1 MQAQPEQG
9 LHAPAQEIQP
19 AHETHE
25 HVIEQEDGFID
36 EAIES
41 IRSILKKPKKKKKV
55 AALPQV
61 KDNLTIHIEKIM
73 EEGLADAYMELTAV
87 QQQEFKLKG
96 EETAFKIKEL
106 LRQTK
111 VKIKE
116 IFKLLVEWLR
126 TLPGVNKYYIEQ
138 EAKIKADK
146 LLALKEVT
154 DAGVPRTQ

>member
-1 MQAQPEQG
+1 MHPLSEMPETVG
-9 LHAPAQEIQP
+9 
-19 AHETHE
+19 
-25 HVIEQEDGFID
+25 VEQDEGFID

-41 IRSILKKPKKKKKV
+41 VRSFLKKPKKKKV
-55 AALPQV
+55 SSLPQT
-61 KDNLTIHIEKIM
+61 KDPMTIHIEKIM

-96 EETAFKIKEL
+96 EQTAFKIQEL
-106 LRQTK
+106 LKQTR

-126 TLPGVNKYYIEQ
+126 ALPGVNKYYIEQ

-146 LLALKEVT
+146 LLSLKELSQPQI
-154 DAGVPRTQ
+154 PRE